1 MGVRVAV
8 DDFGTGFSSL
18 QYLQRLPIDALKVDK
33 SFIHDITANAGSAAI
48 VEAVIKL
55 AKTYNLQII
64 DEGIDSRTHL
74 RFIRERGCHAYEGFL
89 FSAPLGAKALAAN
102 SEMHKALTI

>member
-1 MGVRVAV
+1 MGLRVAV
-8 DDFGTGFSSL
+8 DDFGTGFSSP

-55 AKTYNLQII
+55 PRPITYRSSLK
-64 DEGIDSRTHL
+64 GSRA
-74 RFIRERGCHAYEGFL
+74 ERTC
-89 FSAPLGAKALAAN
+89 N
-102 SEMHKALTI
+102 S

>member
-1 MGVRVAV
+1 VGLRVAV
-8 DDFGTGFSSL
+8 DDFGTGFSSP

-55 AKTYNLQII
+55 AKTDNLQII
-64 DEGIDSRTHL
+64 AEGVESRTYL
-74 RFIRERGCHAYEGFL
+74 
-89 FSAPLGAKALAAN
+89 
-102 SEMHKALTI
+102 